1 MAETLDERLTRI
13 YAEAAEDLR
22 KKLAKYLARYAAK
35 DAQKRRQRDAG
46 EITEEEYRDWVA
58 GQVFRGNL
66 WRQKVDQATGT
77 LADANAAALQIINGE
92 RMGVFAES
100 ANYQAYQLTK
110 DTGAAINF
118 SIYDEDAVG
127 RLLKDE
133 PELLP
138 RKKLDRA
145 KDRGWN
151 QKQIAGAVAQGI
163 IQGESVPHL
172 AKRIARDTASKNSG
186 AMIRYA
192 RTAITGAQNAGR
204 VETLRRGKALGI
216 RCKKCWLATLDGRT
230 RDSHREMDGQTVDVD
245 EEFHTP
251 LGSKMQFPG
260 DMAGKPADI
269 WNCRCTLTYE
279 YEDYPQENAERIAYV
294 EGVDEDGKPY
304 RRSKLIKDMT
314 YREWLAWRGPKTPK
328 KPKTPGSAEPSAL
341 ERKLRRGNTI
351 ESYQPDQWDEAYK
364 HKDEEYRQAIAD
376 IKRREAEL
384 LERYRKLPPGPERY
398 AISQQLSAITDEQQ
412 KVRSSIYNKY
422 GMEDTVATLQ
432 SRKIPWVPLR
442 RLDKPMD
449 EDAII
454 SKLCGGDKTKG
465 SCASLGFAYVGQK
478 AGLDVIDFRG
488 GDSQEVFSRK
498 CVSML
503 RSFRENGLDVKTGT
517 AKSYITAGKRVLAEV
532 QEGREYYFE
541 CARHAAIV
549 RKVGDELQ
557 YLELQS
563 GYQNGWMPFSQYGG
577 IEGTLNRRFGAPK
590 SSRGWEVEALMV
602 DVEEMGKNDRFT
614 KCLGYINTEADKQ
627 KKGAGGHER

>member
-1 MAETLDERLTRI
+1 MAETLEKRLTRI

-216 RCKKCWLATLDGRT
+216 RCKKCWLATLDGST

-245 EEFHTP
+245 EDFHTP
-251 LGSKMQFPG
+251 LGSKMQYPG

-269 WNCRCTLTYE
+269 WNCRCTVTYE

-314 YREWLAWRGPKTPK
+314 YREWLAWRGQKTPK
-328 KPKTPGSAEPSAL
+328 KPKWKETVTNPPNQKTTETESEL
-341 ERKLRRGNTI
+341 EKKL
-351 ESYQPDQWDEAYK
+351 
-364 HKDEEYRQAIAD
+364 
-376 IKRREAEL
+376 
-384 LERYRKLPPGPERY
+384 
-398 AISQQLSAITDEQQ
+398 
-412 KVRSSIYNKY
+412 
-422 GMEDTVATLQ
+422 
-432 SRKIPWVPLR
+432 
-442 RLDKPMD
+442 
-449 EDAII
+449 
-454 SKLCGGDKTKG
+454 
-465 SCASLGFAYVGQK
+465 
-478 AGLDVIDFRG
+478 
-488 GDSQEVFSRK
+488 
-498 CVSML
+498 
-503 RSFRENGLDVKTGT
+503 
-517 AKSYITAGKRVLAEV
+517 
-532 QEGREYYFE
+532 GRP
-541 CARHAAIV
+541 V
-549 RKVGDELQ
+549 
-557 YLELQS
+557 
-563 GYQNGWMPFSQYGG
+563 N
-577 IEGTLNRRFGAPK
+577 RFGERIIYSEK
-590 SSRGWEVEALMV
+590 
-602 DVEEMGKNDRFT
+602 
-614 KCLGYINTEADKQ
+614 IADKQ
-627 KKGAGGHER
+627 KQLIEDLASEFETKLKEVKTGAQQAAGSVEISGTIMRVSTKSEADVVHEFAHSISIQNQSKFGLYDEKDFWKEIQKVKTEYRKAVGDDTANWISSYEHSSKGLDEFFAEAFTMAIMAEKGLKIPDKYGKDLTYANEVLRITKKYFRKKK